1 MGNPLFYL
9 WMFYCSL
16 TRLIARHMII
26 PPLRKLMFQSTGIVI
41 GRKTFINLDV
51 YFFDEFKQGLILIDD
66 EVAVAPR
73 VTFAAASHPN
83 DSFIGREYNLNKLAK
98 IHVKKGA
105 WIGTGVVILPGIT
118 IGKGAIIG
126 ANAVVTKDVGD
137 FAIMAGVPAKKIGDV
152 REKQKIKR

>member
-98 IHVKKGA
+98 IHKA
-105 WIGTGVVILPGIT
+105 T
-118 IGKGAIIG
+118 ISRLGGDEFEWE
-126 ANAVVTKDVGD
+126 NDDEEENDVFLLSVDENNGNN
-137 FAIMAGVPAKKIGDV
+137 
-152 REKQKIKR
+152 

>member
-9 WMFYCSL
+9 WAFYCSL
-16 TRLIARHMII
+16 TRLVARHTII
-26 PPLRKLMFQSTGIVI
+26 PPLRKLMFRSTGISI
-41 GRKTFINLDV
+41 GKKTFINLDV
-51 YFFDEFKQGLILIDD
+51 YFFDEFRPGMVQIED
-66 EVAVAPR
+66 EVAIAPR

-83 DSFIGREYNLNKLAK
+83 DSFIGKEYHLNKLAK

-126 ANAVVTKDVGD
+126 ANAVVTKDVDD

-152 REKQKIKR
+152 RDKKRRT

>member
-51 YFFDEFKQGLILIDD
+51 YFFDEFKRGLIQIDD

-126 ANAVVTKDVGD
+126 ANAVVTKNVDD
-137 FAIMAGVPAKKIGDV
+137 FAIMAGVPAKRIGDV